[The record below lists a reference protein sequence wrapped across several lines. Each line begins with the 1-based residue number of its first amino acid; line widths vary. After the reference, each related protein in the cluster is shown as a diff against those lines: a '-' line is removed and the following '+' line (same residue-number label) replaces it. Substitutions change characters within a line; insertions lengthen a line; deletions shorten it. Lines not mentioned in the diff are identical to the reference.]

1 MTEFKDLGLNKR
13 VIQAIEKENY
23 VNPTPIQE
31 KVIPVMLEGRDIVGT
46 AQTGT
51 GKTAAFVLPLLHRI
65 EEEGRRAKPRTC
77 TNLIIVPTREL
88 ATQIFQNVA
97 IYGKF
102 IPHSKTVVMG
112 GARAGAQIKALSR
125 GLDIVIATPG
135 RLEDH
140 LSTNSISLND
150 TRTVILDEA
159 DQMMDLGFFPAIRR
173 IMSFLPTGHQT
184 LLLSATMPKQVR
196 SLAKEFLTDPID
208 VSIGQQSKPIEK
220 INQKILLVSQPSKK
234 RLLVEILS
242 DVYKAIVFTRT
253 KHGADKVVRYL
264 KEKGIES
271 TAIHGNKSQGQRQ
284 RSLDMFKKD
293 KVNILVATD
302 IAARGID
309 IDEVSHVVNF
319 DMPNVPESYVHRI
332 GRTARAGSDGIAI
345 SLCDS
350 SEVPYLRDIEKLI
363 DQKIP
368 RERVMEDGTRKEV
381 FYDPAEEL
389 NDHSKSKK
397 KKSSNSRGKK
407 KSYRGRD
414 SDNFS
419 NKSTSSSEKSFG
431 KSKKPHRGKGSGN
444 SSKKEFSPFDKPSE
458 KSQSQFDKEINKSP
472 KPKATSKPKGKGK
485 KPSKFFAKLEK
496 VKKAN
501 TSDSEGY
508 ISKDSKRD
516 DKKSKFKNSKKS
528 VNSSSGANKKSSKSK
543 SNKKPLSTKIFKSN

>member
-1 MTEFKDLGLNKR
+1 LTEFKDLGLNKR

-368 RERVMEDGTRKEV
+368 REKVMEDGTRKEV
-381 FYDPAEEL
+381 FYDPTEEL
-389 NDHSKSKK
+389 KDYSKSK

-407 KSYRGRD
+407 K
-414 SDNFS
+414 
-419 NKSTSSSEKSFG
+419 
-431 KSKKPHRGKGSGN
+431 PHRGQGYDKSPKSER
-444 SSKKEFSPFDKPSE
+444 SSKEKSSKNKRYDKAPKAEYSPNEKPVD
-458 KSQSQFDKEINKSP
+458 KSQSQFDKEVSKSP
-472 KPKATSKPKGKGK
+472 KNKNSSKGKSK
-485 KPSKFFAKLEK
+485 KKKLNKFYTKLEK
-496 VKKAN
+496 VKNAN
-501 TSDSEGY
+501 ADSDDDFKSADPKKKFKG
-508 ISKDSKRD
+508 RD
-516 DKKSKFKNSKKS
+516 QKSNGGKGSYKPSSVSDKKGIK
-528 VNSSSGANKKSSKSK
+528 NKK
-543 SNKKPLSTKIFKSN
+543 NKKPLASKIFKK

>member
-1 MTEFKDLGLNKR
+1 MRYVLTEFKDLGLNKR

-173 IMSFLPTGHQT
+173 IMSFLPSGHQT

-368 RERVMEDGTRKEV
+368 REKVMEDGTRKEV
-381 FYDPAEEL
+381 FYDPTEEL
-389 NDHSKSKK
+389 KDYSKSK

-407 KSYRGRD
+407 K
-414 SDNFS
+414 
-419 NKSTSSSEKSFG
+419 
-431 KSKKPHRGKGSGN
+431 PHRGQGYDKSPKSER
-444 SSKKEFSPFDKPSE
+444 SSKEKSSKNKRYDKALKAEYSPNEKPVD
-458 KSQSQFDKEINKSP
+458 KSQSQFDKEVSKSP
-472 KPKATSKPKGKGK
+472 KNKNSSKGKSK
-485 KPSKFFAKLEK
+485 KKKLNKFYTKLEK
-496 VKKAN
+496 VKNAN
-501 TSDSEGY
+501 ADSDDDFKSADPKKKFKG
-508 ISKDSKRD
+508 RD
-516 DKKSKFKNSKKS
+516 QKSNGGKGSYKPSSVSDKKGIK
-528 VNSSSGANKKSSKSK
+528 NKK
-543 SNKKPLSTKIFKSN
+543 NKKPLASKIFKK

>member
-173 IMSFLPTGHQT
+173 IMSFLPSGHQT

-368 RERVMEDGTRKEV
+368 REKVMEDGTRKEV
-381 FYDPAEEL
+381 FYDPTEEL
-389 NDHSKSKK
+389 KDYSKSK

-407 KSYRGRD
+407 K
-414 SDNFS
+414 
-419 NKSTSSSEKSFG
+419 
-431 KSKKPHRGKGSGN
+431 PHRGQGYDKSPKSER
-444 SSKKEFSPFDKPSE
+444 SSKEKSSKNKRYDKAPKAEYSPNEKPVD
-458 KSQSQFDKEINKSP
+458 KSQSQFDKEVSKSP
-472 KPKATSKPKGKGK
+472 KNKNSSKGKSK
-485 KPSKFFAKLEK
+485 KKKLNKFYTKLEK
-496 VKKAN
+496 VKNAN
-501 TSDSEGY
+501 ADSDDDFKSADPKKKFKG
-508 ISKDSKRD
+508 RD
-516 DKKSKFKNSKKS
+516 QKSNGGKGSYKPSSVSDKKGIK
-528 VNSSSGANKKSSKSK
+528 NKK
-543 SNKKPLSTKIFKSN
+543 NKKPLASKIFKK